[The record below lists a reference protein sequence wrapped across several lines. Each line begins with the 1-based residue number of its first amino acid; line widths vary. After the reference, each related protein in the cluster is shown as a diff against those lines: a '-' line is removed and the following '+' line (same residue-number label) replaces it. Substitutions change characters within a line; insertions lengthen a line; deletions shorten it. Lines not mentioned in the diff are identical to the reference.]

1 MPLHSL
7 AALGSH
13 VALTWLAA
21 PRVNCHCQGEGEA
34 VSRALRDQKEVLQA
48 ALRHQSPATPCSCFA
63 ASLGFLLA
71 GVVLGA
77 LLGAAAVLA
86 FWNVHASAAAPSES
100 PSAPAKNLIDEP
112 HGGRLGLE
120 IEASVGRPNLRLLRR
135 GTP

>member
-1 MPLHSL
+1 MPLLSL
-7 AALGSH
+7 AARGSH
-13 VALTWLAA
+13 IASAWLAA
-21 PRVNCHCQGEGEA
+21 PRVNCHRQGEGEA

-86 FWNVHASAAAPSES
+86 FRDVGAAGIAAWRRE
-100 PSAPAKNLIDEP
+100 AARVGLGEAALDTLRPA
-112 HGGRLGLE
+112 
-120 IEASVGRPNLRLLRR
+120 
-135 GTP
+135 

>member
-7 AALGSH
+7 AALGSQI
-13 VALTWLAA
+13 AFTWLAA

-48 ALRHQSPATPCSCFA
+48 ALRHQSPATPCSCFG

-71 GVVLGA
+71 GVLLGA

-86 FWNVHASAAAPSES
+86 FWNVRVAAATPVS
-100 PSAPAKNLIDEP
+100 PSAPAKNLIDDLNGER
-112 HGGRLGLE
+112 GGLE
-120 IEASVGRPNLRLLRR
+120 IEAAVGRPHLRLLRR